1 MTDKETMQGLRAEN
15 AELKARMEQSE
26 AKDLERQT
34 LVVKV
39 ELDVQ
44 FDGDVGSK
52 KQTAEK
58 IYKAVV
64 SEIRKST
71 EESDSELIDH
81 MIRKAYGAESE
92 KQNRRSEK

>member
-1 MTDKETMQGLRAEN
+1 MK
-15 AELKARMEQSE
+15 QSE
-26 AKDLERQT
+26 VKDLERQT
-34 LVVKV
+34 LVVKC
-39 ELDVQ
+39 ELDVP

-64 SEIRKST
+64 SYIRKST

-81 MIRKAYGAESE
+81 MIRKAYVAEVNE
-92 KQNRRSEK
+92 

>member
-1 MTDKETMQGLRAEN
+1 MK
-15 AELKARMEQSE
+15 QSE

-44 FDGDVGSK
+44 FEGDVGSK

-64 SEIRKST
+64 SDTQKSI
-71 EESDSELIDH
+71 EERDWELIDYI
-81 MIRKAYGAESE
+81 IRKAYGAESE